1 MRDVPWLVLEMSV
14 ADRICRTND
23 SAASLRLAG
32 QSREAEE
39 AHDVTLF
46 NDLLSNVTMSFSGQP
61 GSPVSS
67 VAAYFEG
74 TNILVYIRGTEDEPG
89 EWWKTKGSRRKLP
102 IGGGGVMVNAHYDS

>member
-1 MRDVPWLVLEMSV
+1 M
-14 ADRICRTND
+14 T
-23 SAASLRLAG
+23 G
-32 QSREAEE
+32 QSREGE
-39 AHDVTLF
+39 AAHEVTVF
-46 NDLLSNVTMSFSGQP
+46 NDLLSNVTMSFSGAP

>member
-1 MRDVPWLVLEMSV
+1 MLITSYRSISV
-14 ADRICRTND
+14 AKD
-23 SAASLRLAG
+23 SKISVVPRK
-32 QSREAEE
+32 EAP
-39 AHDVTLF
+39 HGVTVF
-46 NDLLSNVTMSFSGQP
+46 NDLMSNVTMSFSGQP

-74 TNILVYIRGTEDEPG
+74 TNVLVYIRGTEDEEG